1 MFETQEIVNI
11 AVNNLLTQVK
21 RLAQEKYRIVQ
32 ISCTQIQENFSL
44 DYTFD
49 KDGKFYGIRISIP
62 VAAATLPSISGE
74 IFAAFL
80 YENEIHDLFGI
91 KFSGLVLDYGGNF
104 YRIEKKT
111 PFRTTTETTETK
123 E

>member
-1 MFETQEIVNI
+1 MYETQEIVNI
-11 AVNNLLTQVK
+11 AVSDLLAQVK
-21 RLAQEKYRIVQ
+21 RLAKEKYRIVQ
-32 ISCTQIQENFSL
+32 ISCTQIQDNFSL

-49 KDGKFYGIRISIP
+49 KDGKFYGLRISVP
-62 VAAATLPSISGE
+62 VTDAALPSISGE

-111 PFRTTTETTETK
+111 PFRTEVTK
-123 E
+123 KE